1 MSNKK
6 NKNKNKNKDKKGEN
20 KFKKNAEKNRMEA
33 AKKRSEDK
41 KKMERNTV
49 YEINESQM
57 KRRQRSLS
65 PIVETPEELN
75 KILKNMNE
83 QESEKAKEKYKSD
96 LKKLIEM
103 NSGVRSN
110 AITMQEALLQSI
122 ASKLKN
128 PNNMG
133 EIKQNND
140 GTLEFVA
147 YSPTG
152 KGAASRTS
160 KNKRKKTNDKQK
172 KRKKSRGGSTKK
184 RRKKK
189 NITRRR

>member
-1 MSNKK
+1 MSNK
-6 NKNKNKNKDKKGEN
+6 KNKNKDKKGEN
-20 KFKKNAEKNRMEA
+20 PLKKNAEKNRMEA

-49 YEINESQM
+49 DEINESWM

-65 PIVETPEELN
+65 PIVETPEELD

-83 QESEKAKEKYKSD
+83 QESEKEKEKYKSD
-96 LKKLIEM
+96 LIKLIKM
-103 NSGVRSN
+103 RGGPRS
-110 AITMQEALLQSI
+110 TMQEALLQSI

-133 EIKQNND
+133 EIKQNKD

-189 NITRRR
+189 NITRRREASS